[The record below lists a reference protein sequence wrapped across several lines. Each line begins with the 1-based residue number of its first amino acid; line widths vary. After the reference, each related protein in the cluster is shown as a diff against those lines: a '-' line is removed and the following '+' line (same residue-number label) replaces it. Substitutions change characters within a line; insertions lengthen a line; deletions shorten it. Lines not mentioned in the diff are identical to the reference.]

1 MIVSGMEKS
10 DFQNEKGVRT
20 KTVRTATQGGNR
32 CHFFSLIVLL
42 VFTFSAATSAAKV
55 SLEEKDQHTDVAE
68 PHRGGDY
75 RGLERLSTRTIRP
88 LGFSLGHH
96 GKVPET
102 LRPKP
107 ETLSPGPLQPL
118 QEPTIKFYSSN
129 RQSPQQTFS
138 TEGVLEPPPKE
149 SERLKDRIT
158 QQIQTRLGAQNRQ
171 GPQQQVQLSARTSG
185 TAPDAALWT
194 AAIHSPRGNDPV
206 NRQGGNMAFNVQSL
220 LVNPSTRA
228 QTQKPQV
235 DIIGG
240 VGNPALMGVPINLG
254 NSNSYLVPSDN
265 RKTTP
270 QPLFGGVGDSLRQS
284 SPLVFSGSLGNNN
297 KQFVSLRNQ
306 SPVHTASPLTIQS
319 QSTPSLNGFG
329 SLSNPSLAAQSSL
342 LSASQ
347 PANFNQL
354 VKVMQAAFDTNPS
367 LRNYMLR
374 LLSSVKT
381 PSSGIG
387 SSLGP
392 LSPQISQHDSALS
405 LNAAIQNLGQT
416 PAPHQS
422 KQQSNAGQLSQY
434 YQQSS
439 LNPAYQYQQN
449 NFPLRIP
456 GAFHSDALPQASSPP
471 ILPADQPYFPAEH
484 SPLSIVNSPAA
495 DSQNDILGTPAI
507 SPTAQITPEAATVG
521 YSNVQGCIKD
531 TWCALA
537 LAAAVA
543 IGATSTLAVPFLA
556 PALFGRRRRDLQYLV
571 FSQEEAPVFT
581 DHFMRFMKGDM
592 TDIPEEEVMLFRSLK
607 DPADNRVKRM
617 FENVKHFIISNEE
630 KLLNITIQEIKNE
643 RHILI
648 PDDILERI
656 SNKSRESL
664 HESIAVMLD
673 LETRNKSEN
682 HSDTEANIASS
693 DLPNSLTVYRPQ
705 EVYQPVT
712 EAIYIPG
719 LDYSTMV
726 NRPVVSNSGQGSV
739 QVQKPMYA
747 NTAQG
752 YQNLIY
758 PHLAIQQQRLQHY
771 FSPYY
776 SNPLALQTYNS
787 NSHNLYGHSYP
798 QYGHNIPL
806 HFSSSGNRDSFPVNY
821 HPHSRFG
828 HHHYPGKGQQNDV
841 LVIPNPATQQQRP
854 LMSPDAVTFYREVC
868 LAVRQDDVPNNE
880 ITRFISQKCAL
891 FYYSGII

>member
-1 MIVSGMEKS
+1 MIFP
-10 DFQNEKGVRT
+10 DN
-20 KTVRTATQGGNR
+20 
-32 CHFFSLIVLL
+32 
-42 VFTFSAATSAAKV
+42 
-55 SLEEKDQHTDVAE
+55 AE
-68 PHRGGDY
+68 PRPGGVY
-75 RGLERLSTRTIRP
+75 RGLERLSTRMSRP
-88 LGFSLGHH
+88 LGSSLGHH

-118 QEPTIKFYSSN
+118 EEPTIQFYSSN
-129 RQSPQQTFS
+129 TTPQQTFS
-138 TEGVLEPPPKE
+138 TKGVPEAPPKE
-149 SERLKDRIT
+149 SERLKDRIN
-158 QQIQTRLGAQNRQ
+158 QQIQARLGAQYRQ
-171 GPQQQVQLSARTSG
+171 GPQQQAELSARTAGSI
-185 TAPDAALWT
+185 PDAALWT
-194 AAIHSPRGNDPV
+194 AATQAPRINDPV

-220 LVNPSTRA
+220 LVNPSTRV

-235 DIIGG
+235 DVIGG

-254 NSNSYLVPSDN
+254 NSNSYLVPSDD
-265 RKTTP
+265 RETTP

-306 SPVHTASPLTIQS
+306 SPVQTASPLTIQS
-319 QSTPSLNGFG
+319 QSTPSINGFG
-329 SLSNPSLAAQSSL
+329 TLTNPSL

-354 VKVMQAAFDTNPS
+354 VKVMQVAFDTNPS

-374 LLSSVKT
+374 LLSSAKT
-381 PSSGIG
+381 QSSGTV

-392 LSPQISQHDSALS
+392 LGPQISQRDSALS
-405 LNAAIQNLGQT
+405 LNAATQNLGQT
-416 PAPHQS
+416 LAAHQS

-456 GAFHSDALPQASSPP
+456 GTFHSDALPQASSSP

-484 SPLSIVNSPAA
+484 SPLSIVNEPAVVN
-495 DSQNDILGTPAI
+495 QNDILGTPAI
-507 SPTAQITPEAATVG
+507 SPTAQITPQAASIS
-521 YSNVQGCIKD
+521 YSNVQGCVKD

-543 IGATSTLAVPFLA
+543 IGATSALAVPFLA
-556 PALFGRRRRDLQYLV
+556 PAFLGRRRRELQYLV

-592 TDIPEEEVMLFRSLK
+592 TDIPEKEVMLFRSLK

-656 SNKSRESL
+656 SNKSRDNL

-673 LETRNKSEN
+673 PGTRNKSEKQ
-682 HSDTEANIASS
+682 SDTEANITSS
-693 DLPNSLTVYRPQ
+693 DLSYSPMVYRPQ
-705 EVYQPVT
+705 EVYKPVT
-712 EAIYIPG
+712 EASYIPG
-719 LDYSTMV
+719 LDYSSLV
-726 NRPVVSNSGQGSV
+726 NRPVVNNAGQGSV

-752 YQNLIY
+752 YHNLIY
-758 PHLAIQQQRLQHY
+758 PHLAFQQQRLQHY
-771 FSPYY
+771 ISPYY
-776 SNPLALQTYNS
+776 SNPLAHQTYNTHGLFS
-787 NSHNLYGHSYP
+787 NSHNSYGYSSPH
-798 QYGHNIPL
+798 YGHNIPL

-821 HPHSRFG
+821 HPHSHFG
-828 HHHYPGKGQQNDV
+828 HHRYPGREPQTDV
-841 LVIPNPATQQQRP
+841 LIIPSPATQQQRP
-854 LMSPDAVTFYREVC
+854 LMSPDAVRFYREVC
-868 LAVRQDDVPNNE
+868 LAVGQDDVPDNE